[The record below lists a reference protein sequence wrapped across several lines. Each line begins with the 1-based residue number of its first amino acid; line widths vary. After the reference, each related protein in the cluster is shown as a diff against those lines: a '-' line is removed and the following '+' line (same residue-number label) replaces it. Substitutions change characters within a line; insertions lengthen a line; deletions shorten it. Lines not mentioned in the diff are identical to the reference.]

1 MRATFCVIAV
11 VTAALVGAEVGA
23 GADGTGAAVPHFVDA
38 WASSGSGDENLE
50 NPRGVAVHPLTGD
63 VYVADT
69 ANDRIVQYDADGRFL
84 RVFGTTP
91 IAGLPLDAPWD
102 VAASPIGVY
111 VADAGNHRIVRYTS
125 FGQATAVWGSQGG
138 GHLRFRSPKGIAIGP
153 TNTVVVA
160 DTGNDKIKVYDPS
173 GNFVRQFGA
182 TGSGPGQLN
191 GPRDV
196 AASASR
202 IFVADTGND
211 RVAQFSTGGAFVSA
225 FGSTGSGTNQLE
237 SPQGVFTQG
246 APAATTSVFVAD
258 TGNDRISVWS
268 SAGVPERR
276 FGGTGSLNRQMEA
289 PRNVAVDPANR
300 RYVIDTGNDRLQIF
314 DPQITEGIAGE
325 INDAVS
331 GSGIPNS
338 LAVVSDATT
347 FDLVAVAQT
356 GATGDF
362 QVAVPPGTYSVAF
375 LDPAGTHQFEYF
387 DDQAD
392 VSTADPVAVTAGAVT
407 IADVGLAPLAA
418 TPVTDPGTV
427 AGRLSESAGDAAGT
441 WAVLVDSTG
450 RIARVVQAGPLGKYR
465 ISNVSAGNY
474 TLLFLDPRGVN
485 ATEFYDDT
493 PDPTLATPV
502 VVQQGQTT
510 RANADLLA
518 P

>member
-1 MRATFCVIAV
+1 MRATWCVIAV
-11 VTAALVGAEVGA
+11 VAAALVGADEPA
-23 GADGTGAAVPHFVDA
+23 GADATGAAPPHFVDA
-38 WASSGSGDENLE
+38 WASSGSGDDNLE

-102 VAASPIGVY
+102 VAVSSVGVY
-111 VADAGNHRIVRYTS
+111 VADAGNHRIVRYLPT
-125 FGQATAVWGSQGG
+125 GQATGVWGSQGG
-138 GHLRFRSPKGIAIGP
+138 GDLRFRGPKGIAIGP

-160 DTGNDKIKVYDPS
+160 DTGNDKIKVYDAV
-173 GNFVRQFGA
+173 GNFVRRFGA
-182 TGSGPGQLN
+182 SGSGPGQLN

-196 AASASR
+196 AASASQ

-211 RVAQFSTGGAFVSA
+211 RVVQFSTGGAFVSA
-225 FGSTGSGTNQLE
+225 FGSTGNATNQLE
-237 SPQGVFTQG
+237 SPQGIFTQG
-246 APAATTSVFVAD
+246 TPAATTSVFVAD

-289 PRNVAVDPANR
+289 PRNIVVDQANR
-300 RYVIDTGNDRLQIF
+300 RYVIDSGNDRLQIF
-314 DPQITEGIAGE
+314 DPQITEGVAGE
-325 INDAVS
+325 ISDATS
-331 GSGIPNS
+331 GSGIPNA

-347 FDLVAVAQT
+347 FDLVAVAET

-362 QVAVPPGTYSVAF
+362 QVAVAPGTYTVAF

-387 DDQAD
+387 DDEPD
-392 VSTADPVAVTAGAVT
+392 VTTADPVTVNAGTVTVT
-407 IADVGLAPLAA
+407 DVGLAPLAA
-418 TPVTDPGTV
+418 PPVTDPGTI
-427 AGRLSESAGDAAGT
+427 AGRLGEAAGDAAGT
-441 WAVLVDSTG
+441 WVVLVDGTG
-450 RIARVVQAGPLGKYR
+450 QVARAVQAGPLGKYR
-465 ISNVSAGNY
+465 ITNVSAGNY

-493 PDPTLATPV
+493 PDPTFATPV
-502 VVQQGQTT
+502 VVQPATVT
-510 RANADLLA
+510 RANAHLD